1 MHSDSLNQYKAGY
14 LEKEK
19 ELFSFFL
26 TKVIR
31 IYQVIFSSRQ
41 GDVCNFTPS
50 CSRYGYRAIKK
61 HGLRGVLMTADRLER
76 CNCFAWYGD
85 YKVKRDSQGRYK
97 LYDPVEKEES
107 AK

>member
-1 MHSDSLNQYKAGY
+1 
-14 LEKEK
+14 
-19 ELFSFFL
+19 
-26 TKVIR
+26 
-31 IYQVIFSSRQ
+31 
-41 GDVCNFTPS
+41 
-50 CSRYGYRAIKK
+50 
-61 HGLRGVLMTADRLER
+61 MTADRLER